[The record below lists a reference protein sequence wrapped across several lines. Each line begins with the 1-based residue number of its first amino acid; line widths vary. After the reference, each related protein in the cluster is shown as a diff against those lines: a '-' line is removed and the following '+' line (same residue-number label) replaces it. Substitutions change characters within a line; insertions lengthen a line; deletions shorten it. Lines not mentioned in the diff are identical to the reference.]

1 MDENV
6 IKRIQPYSEEAE
18 RSVIGSMIMDPEAI
32 TVAEE
37 LLVDEDFYDRRYRA
51 IFNAILRLHRKLVGV
66 DFVTVQ
72 NALSEDGVPE
82 EVRSL
87 VFLSSLTD
95 SVPTSANVENY
106 AKIVKEKSLSR
117 KLIKAAE
124 TIANKCYLGKEDIE
138 SVLDESEKAIFDIS
152 QQRQFKEFTP
162 IVEVVS
168 QALRNLETA
177 AKNHSTL
184 TGVSTGF
191 IDLDDMTAGLQK
203 SDLVLLA
210 GRPSMGKTALA
221 LNIAEHAVIKRNVT
235 TAIFSLEMSSLQL
248 VNRLLAMNS
257 RVSSQVMRTGRLQP
271 ADWTAVVES
280 ARLLG
285 GSMLFIDDTPGITA
299 DEIRSKCRKL
309 KLEKNLGLVI
319 IDYLQ
324 LMQGKGKV
332 ESRVLEI
339 SNISRSLKA
348 LARELDCPV
357 LALSQLSRAVEQRPD
372 KRPILS
378 DLRESGAI
386 EQDADVVMFIY
397 RDEVYNHDTED
408 KGVAEVIIGKQRN
421 GPTGRVRLGC
431 RLEHSRF
438 TNLERQ
444 RKAAVSDGE

>member
-6 IKRIQPYSEEAE
+6 IKRIQPNSEEAE
-18 RSVIGSMIMDPEAI
+18 ASVIGSMILDPEAI

-37 LLVDEDFYDRRYRA
+37 MLLDEDFYDRRYRA
-51 IFNAILRLHRKLVGV
+51 VFNSILKLHNKLVTV
-66 DFVTVQ
+66 DFVTLQ
-72 NALSEDGVPE
+72 NALAEDGVPE
-82 EVRSL
+82 EIRSL
-87 VFLSSLTD
+87 EFLSRIAAT
-95 SVPTSANVENY
+95 VPTSANVENY

-124 TIANKCYLGKEDIE
+124 TIANKCYLGKEEIDA
-138 SVLDESEKAIFDIS
+138 VLDESEKAIFDIS
-152 QQRQFKEFTP
+152 RQRQAGEFTP
-162 IVEVVS
+162 IRTVVG
-168 QALRNLETA
+168 QALRNIEAA

-191 IDLDDMTAGLQK
+191 LDLDDMTAGLQK

-221 LNIAEHAVIKRNVT
+221 LNIAEHAVLRGKTT

-257 RVSSQVMRTGRLQP
+257 RVSSQLMRTGRLQS
-271 ADWTAVVES
+271 ADWTQLIES
-280 ARLLG
+280 ARLIG
-285 GSMLFIDDTPGITA
+285 DSMLFIDDTPGITA

-309 KLEKNLGLVI
+309 KLEHDLGLVI

-324 LMQGKGKV
+324 LMQGRGRQ

-339 SNISRSLKA
+339 SGISRSLKA

-357 LALSQLSRAVEQRPD
+357 LALSQLSREVEKRPD

>member
-6 IKRIQPYSEEAE
+6 IKRIQPNSEEAE
-18 RSVIGSMIMDPEAI
+18 ASVIGSMILDPEAI

-37 LLVDEDFYDRRYRA
+37 MLLDEDFYDRRYRA
-51 IFNAILRLHRKLVGV
+51 VFNSILKLHNKLVTV
-66 DFVTVQ
+66 DFVTLQ
-72 NALSEDGVPE
+72 NALAEDGVPE
-82 EVRSL
+82 EIRSL
-87 VFLSSLTD
+87 EFLSRIAAT
-95 SVPTSANVENY
+95 VPTSANVENY

-124 TIANKCYLGKEDIE
+124 TIANKCYLGKEEIDA
-138 SVLDESEKAIFDIS
+138 VLDESEKAIFDIS
-152 QQRQFKEFTP
+152 RQRQAGEFTP
-162 IVEVVS
+162 IRTVVG
-168 QALRNLETA
+168 QALSNIEAA

-191 IDLDDMTAGLQK
+191 LDLDDMTAGLQK

-221 LNIAEHAVIKRNVT
+221 LNIAEHAVLRGKTT

-257 RVSSQVMRTGRLQP
+257 RVSSQLMRTGRLQS
-271 ADWTAVVES
+271 ADWTGLIES

-285 GSMLFIDDTPGITA
+285 DSMLFIDDTPGITA

-309 KLEKNLGLVI
+309 KLEHDLGLVI

-324 LMQGKGKV
+324 LMQGRGKQ

-339 SNISRSLKA
+339 SGISRSLKA

-357 LALSQLSRAVEQRPD
+357 LALSQLSRAVEQRPE

-408 KGVAEVIIGKQRN
+408 KGVAVVII
-421 GPTGRVRLGC
+421 
-431 RLEHSRF
+431 
-438 TNLERQ
+438 
-444 RKAAVSDGE
+444 